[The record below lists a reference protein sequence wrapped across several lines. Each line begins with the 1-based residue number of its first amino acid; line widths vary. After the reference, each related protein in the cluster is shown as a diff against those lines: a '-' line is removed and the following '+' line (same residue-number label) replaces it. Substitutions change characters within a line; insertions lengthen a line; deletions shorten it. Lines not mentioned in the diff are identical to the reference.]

1 MRTRSIDYFLRQLN
15 KNKIKNSGP
24 KSLSEIINA
33 ELAEFYFAQKNKL
46 KKVA

>member
-15 KNKIKNSGP
+15 KNNSKKGP
-24 KSLSEIINA
+24 KSQSEVINQ
-33 ELAEFYFAQKNKL
+33 ELAEFYFAQKKET